1 MPTGLTVVIMVGI
14 VFVRDFWKPSLY
26 GVWFPFVLKESR
38 GYCMNVNFQRKNT
51 KFISVI
57 LSMAILFALS
67 GCGSKNDAVPETSD
81 KSQASVATQESVAE
95 TEPTRKLRNVETI
108 LVMGLDK
115 YQAPQDAQGYLNDQ
129 QCDFLVLLILDRE
142 NNVCDMLHLNRDT
155 MTKIQRI
162 GVGGG
167 AAGSINAQL
176 ALAHTYGSG
185 GSDSCINT
193 KKAVS
198 NLLGGIKIDH
208 YISMTMEAVAK
219 VNDLAGGVTLEIMD
233 DFSAVD
239 PELVQGQTMTLTG
252 DHALHYVRYRHGL
265 PDSTNL
271 HRMERQRQYMN
282 ALYEQIKKCIAKDD
296 DFLSKTIAKVSSYLQ
311 SDYTINQMNALAK
324 DLEKCTV
331 NPFRTIDGEA
341 VLGDEFMEFYV
352 DEDSLQQVVSDLF
365 YE

>member
-1 MPTGLTVVIMVGI
+1 
-14 VFVRDFWKPSLY
+14 
-26 GVWFPFVLKESR
+26 
-38 GYCMNVNFQRKNT
+38 MNVSFQRKST
-51 KFISVI
+51 KFISLILIVAI
-57 LSMAILFALS
+57 LSVAFLS
-67 GCGSKNDAVPETSD
+67 GCGKQNDISAETGGET
-81 KSQASVATQESVAE
+81 QASAVGQETALTE
-95 TEPTRKLRNVETI
+95 TESAPKLRKVETI

-115 YQAPQDAQGYLNDQ
+115 YQAPQDALGYLNDQ

-155 MTKIQRI
+155 MTKIQRL
-162 GVGGG
+162 GLGGG
-167 AAGSINAQL
+167 EAGSITAQL

-208 YISMTMEAVAK
+208 YISMTMEAVGK
-219 VNDLAGGVTLEIMD
+219 INDLAGGVTLEIMD

-239 PELVQGQTMTLTG
+239 PELVQGKTMTLTG

-282 ALYEQIKKCIAKDD
+282 ALYEQIKKCIAEDD
-296 DFLSKTIAKVSSYLQ
+296 DFLSKTIFKVSSYLQ
-311 SDYTINQMNALAK
+311 SDYTVNQLNALAE

-331 NPFRTIDGEA
+331 NPFRTIDGES
-341 VLGDEFMEFYV
+341 VLGEEFMEFYV
-352 DEDSLQQVVSDLF
+352 DEDSLNQVISDLF

>member
-1 MPTGLTVVIMVGI
+1 
-14 VFVRDFWKPSLY
+14 
-26 GVWFPFVLKESR
+26 
-38 GYCMNVNFQRKNT
+38 MNVCFQRNNAR
-51 KFISVI
+51 FISLI
-57 LSMAILFALS
+57 LSMALLFVAVLS
-67 GCGSKNDAVPETSD
+67 GCGSNHNAAAETAEESLTSAAVQETTA
-81 KSQASVATQESVAE
+81 Q
-95 TEPTRKLRNVETI
+95 TEPTPKLRDVETI

-115 YQAPQDAQGYLNDQ
+115 YQAPQDAQGYLNNQ

-167 AAGSINAQL
+167 AAGSITAQL
-176 ALAHTYGSG
+176 ALSHTYGSG

-233 DFSAVD
+233 DFSEVD
-239 PELVQGQTMTLTG
+239 PDLVQGQTMTLTG

-282 ALYEQIKKCIAKDD
+282 ALYEQIKKCTEKDD
-296 DFLSKTIAKVSSYLQ
+296 DFLPKTIAKVSGYLQ

-331 NPFRTIDGEA
+331 NPFRTIDGESI
-341 VLGDEFMEFYV
+341 LGEEFMEFYV
-352 DEDSLQQVVSDLF
+352 DEASLQQVVSDLF